1 MTSVTLLLPLF
12 LLLLLL
18 PISVIAQTYSNI
30 SLGSSLTAN
39 GDDTSWRSP
48 SGDFAFGFRPL
59 EHNLFLLAIWFDKIP
74 DKTIVWY
81 ADGIETAPKGSKV
94 ELTNDGKLV
103 LNDPQGKELW
113 EAGAVN
119 GGVSYAAML
128 DNGNFILVSR
138 DSSINSWESFKQPSD
153 TILPTQTME
162 VNSVLYSR
170 QTENTF
176 SRGRFRLRLLQ
187 DGNLVLN
194 IVAFP
199 SLTEVQYDAYYWS
212 HTFDPNQ
219 TIAGYRVVF
228 NESGY
233 IYVVR
238 RNGDIVFLPGQN
250 IVPSNDVY
258 YRATLDYDGVFTQYS
273 YPRTSSGK
281 PSWSI
286 VWSAPDNICRSIGG
300 VLGSGACGYNSYCI
314 LTPERRPT
322 CKCPPGYSFVDPNN
336 RFSGCKPNF
345 IQQCQ
350 GEEWGNQEDKFEL
363 QTLKD
368 INWPTSDYERLD
380 SYNEQDCRSSCLNDC
395 LCAVA
400 IYGGVL
406 CWKKKLP
413 LSNGRYDG
421 PNTGSMALIKIR
433 KGNFSTE
440 QSTCPQIPSP
450 KKDRSTLILVGSL
463 LLGSSVIFNLMLLA
477 RSCLFYFFKDYKKMR
492 KINQESNVLIS
503 NLRAFT
509 YKELEEATGG
519 FKEEL
524 GKGAFGIVYK
534 GVIKEMGSKNYIAVK
549 KLDKVVQEGE
559 KEFKTEVSVIGRT
572 HHKNLVQLLG
582 FCEEGQHR
590 LLVYEFMSNSNL
602 AKHLFEISKPDWNQR
617 IQIATCIARGLM
629 YLHEECNT
637 QIIHCDIKPQNI
649 LLDDNFTARISDF
662 GLAKLLMNEQTRTRT
677 GIRGTKGYVA
687 PEWFRNTPVTVK
699 VDVYSFGVMLL
710 EIICCRKSVELE
722 LGEEE
727 KTILTDWAYDC
738 YREGKLQD
746 LVENDG
752 DAMNDMRRLE
762 RLVMIAIWCIQEEPS
777 LRPSMKKVLQMLEGV
792 LDVYV
797 PPCPYPSNTV
807 YDHSQSL

>member
-1 MTSVTLLLPLF
+1 MSSVNPLLLLPL
-12 LLLLLL
+12 LLLFQ
-18 PISVIAQTYSNI
+18 PIFAVAQSYSNV
-30 SLGSSLTAN
+30 SLGSSLTAD

-59 EHNLFLLAIWFDKIP
+59 ENNLFLLAIWFDKIP

-81 ADGIETAPKGSKV
+81 ADGIETAAPKGSKV

-103 LNDPQGKELW
+103 LNDPQGKKLW
-113 EAGAVN
+113 EAGPVN

-138 DSSINSWESFKQPSD
+138 DSSINSWESFKQPTD

-194 IVAFP
+194 IAAFP

-233 IYVVR
+233 IYVGNARLRWSFHTVLVPK
-238 RNGDIVFLPGQN
+238 DI
-250 IVPSNDVY
+250 
-258 YRATLDYDGVFTQYS
+258 
-273 YPRTSSGK
+273 K
-281 PSWSI
+281 
-286 VWSAPDNICRSIGG
+286 C
-300 VLGSGACGYNSYCI
+300 GACGYNSYCI

-322 CKCPPGYSFVDPNN
+322 CQCPPGYSFVDPNN
-336 RFSGCKPNF
+336 SFSGCKPNF
-345 IQQCQ
+345 IQGCQ
-350 GEEWGNQEDKFEL
+350 GEEWRNPGDKFEF
-363 QTLKD
+363 QTLQD
-368 INWPTSDYERLD
+368 IDWPTSDYEKLD
-380 SYNEQDCRSSCLNDC
+380 LYREKECTSACLSDC

-400 IYGGVL
+400 IIRAGT

-413 LSNGRYDG
+413 LSNGRYSS
-421 PNTGSMALIKIR
+421 SMNGKALIKVR
-433 KGNFSTE
+433 KDGFSI
-440 QSTCPQIPSP
+440 QQNSCPPISGP

-463 LLGSSVIFNLMLLA
+463 LLGSSVFFNLLLLA
-477 RSCLFYFFKDYKKMR
+477 PTCLMFFFKDYKKMR
-492 KINQESNVLIS
+492 KINQESSVLIS

-534 GVIKEMGSKNYIAVK
+534 GVIQEMGSKNYIAVK

-727 KTILTDWAYDC
+727 KAILTDWAYDC

-797 PPCPYPSNTV
+797 PPCPYPLTGN
-807 YDHSQSL
+807 HSQSL